1 MIETRF
7 DTKQR
12 RNDHTVTKQ
21 RGREVNHN
29 ITTNYCYCKR
39 QERMWIPSDL
49 PCRSASFRGPMHLCF
64 VAKHHCSTKSSP
76 HVIMGI
82 RLPHR

>member
-21 RGREVNHN
+21 RGREVEHN

-39 QERMWIPSDL
+39 QKRMWIPSDL
-49 PCRSASFRGPMHLCF
+49 SCRSASFRGPMHLCF
-64 VAKHHCSTKSSP
+64 VAKQHCSTKSSP
-76 HVIMGI
+76 YVIMST